1 MGVVFGRVLGWVGR
15 CLVSIFSW
23 RLEWGTEFDLGMI
36 VGEGTNSWEFLF
48 LCCATVPQIR
58 MLQRSLCWW
67 GQFEGERQ
75 SWDVRFFQRFND
87 WELGLVA
94 AFLHLLDS
102 HIPLHE
108 DGDRRLKKNEEF
120 DICSFYN
127 ALRGSNSVTF
137 PWKCIWGVKA
147 PQRVSLLIWT
157 TALGKI
163 LTCYKLRK
171 RSYTIEDWCCMC
183 QCSREAVDHLLP
195 HCK

>member
-1 MGVVFGRVLGWVGR
+1 MFGQHIQLEVRVGNWIWFR
-15 CLVSIFSW
+15 H
-23 RLEWGTEFDLGMI
+23 D
-36 VGEGTNSWEFLF
+36 
-48 LCCATVPQIR
+48 
-58 MLQRSLCWW
+58 CWW
-67 GQFEGERQ
+67 GHQLLRISFLVLCNSSTDQDASEESLLVRQLEGERQ
-75 SWDVRFFQRFND
+75 SWDVRFFQCFND